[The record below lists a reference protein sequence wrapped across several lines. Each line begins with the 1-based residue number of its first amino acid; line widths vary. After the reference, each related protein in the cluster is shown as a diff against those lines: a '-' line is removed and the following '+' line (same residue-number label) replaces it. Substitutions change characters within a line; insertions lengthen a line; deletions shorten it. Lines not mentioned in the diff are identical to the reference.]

1 MDYFERLLEAG
12 IPADCALE
20 TCYLFQT
27 QGDDSGL
34 KRYVQEVEERM
45 NRAEGKECVGIGV

>member
-1 MDYFERLLEAG
+1 MDYFERLVEAG

-20 TCYLFQT
+20 TCYWFQT

-34 KRYVQEVEERM
+34 KRYVTEVED
-45 NRAEGKECVGIGV
+45 RAKTTGSGEA